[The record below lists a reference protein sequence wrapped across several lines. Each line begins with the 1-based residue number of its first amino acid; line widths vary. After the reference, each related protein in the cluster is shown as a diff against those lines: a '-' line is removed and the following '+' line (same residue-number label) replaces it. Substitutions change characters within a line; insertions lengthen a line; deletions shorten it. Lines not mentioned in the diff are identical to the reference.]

1 MTDLVLILGCA
12 AIIALTILT
21 ATTIYVQAWERVQMR
36 RTDNW
41 VTVNRE
47 NVAANR
53 AVIRDTLRNH
63 HQEQP

>member
-1 MTDLVLILGCA
+1 MSSFVIIGIA
-12 AIIALTILT
+12 AIIAFVILT
-21 ATTIYVQAWERVQMR
+21 AVTIYVQAWERVQMR

-63 HQEQP
+63 QQEQP